1 MPDIRPASA
10 DLLQEISHFQAVTA
24 ETFGF
29 SLTDTPGDIVAKIKD
44 QIAQIEDDGTELD
57 EDSLAGLAVVLGEQ
71 YVRQF
76 GWHWA
81 EVNFKD
87 DGEDAHYVACVL
99 IADDSLAIAPVWWI
113 SEILD
118 GEKSN
123 SILLNFNMV
132 AANQVPLVEP
142 GRALILH

>member
-10 DLLQEISHFQAVTA
+10 DLLQEISQFQAITA
-24 ETFGF
+24 GR
-29 SLTDTPGDIVAKIKD
+29 LGINLQDAPVGIVEKIRDQVNEIKD
-44 QIAQIEDDGTELD
+44 DGVELD

-87 DGEDAHYVACVL
+87 DYDDTHYVACVL
-99 IADDSLAIAPVWWI
+99 ISDDSLAIAPVWWI

-123 SILLNFNMV
+123 GILLNFNLV
-132 AANQVPLVEP
+132 AANQVPVADP
-142 GRALILH
+142 GSALIIH

>member
-1 MPDIRPASA
+1 MPDIRAASE
-10 DLLQEISHFQAVTA
+10 DLLEEIRQFQAITA
-24 ETFGF
+24 DRLGINLADAP
-29 SLTDTPGDIVAKIKD
+29 SSIVEKIKD
-44 QIAQIEDDGTELD
+44 QVSQLRDDGTELD

-76 GWHWA
+76 GWHWG

-87 DGEDAHYVACVL
+87 DYDDAHYVACVL
-99 IADDSLAIAPVWWI
+99 IPDHSVAIAPVWWI

-123 SILLNFNMV
+123 GILLNFNLV
-132 AANQVPLVEP
+132 AANQVPVAEP
-142 GRALILH
+142 GSALIIH